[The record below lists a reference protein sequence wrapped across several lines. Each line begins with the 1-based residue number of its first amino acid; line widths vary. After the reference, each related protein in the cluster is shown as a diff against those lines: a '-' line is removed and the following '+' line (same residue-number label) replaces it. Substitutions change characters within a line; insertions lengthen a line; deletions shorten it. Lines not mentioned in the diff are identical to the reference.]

1 MLAPRKPRNPVAGRW
16 PGLLAL
22 VAVLPLLCA
31 AGAAGQGQE
40 AGIRFLVA
48 DPTGTFGDQVDD
60 PGFGLALHWGV
71 RPDPALTLG
80 VGGHVAIYGS
90 ESRRLDLPLVDDVDL
105 TTTNN
110 LAAGFL
116 LAQWRPVRGAVQPYA
131 EGRLGLQYLWTESE
145 LEDADWWDQ
154 DDVGRQTNL
163 DDWATFWSAGGGLLI
178 RLREVGPEQ
187 GPPGVLLD
195 LKATWL
201 RGSEAEY
208 LTEGAVTLEG
218 DRPVFAVSE
227 STTDLVTYE
236 LGVVLTF

>member
-1 MLAPRKPRNPVAGRW
+1 MLTPRGTRNPTAGRRL
-16 PGLLAL
+16 GRLAL
-22 VAVLPLLCA
+22 AVGLVLATATGAL
-31 AGAAGQGQE
+31 AGGQE

-48 DPTGTFGDQVDD
+48 DPAGAFGDQVDD
-60 PGFGLALHWGV
+60 LGFGLGVHWGL
-71 RPDPALTLG
+71 RPDPSLTLG
-80 VGGHVAIYGS
+80 LGGQFAIYGS
-90 ESRRLDLPLVDDVDL
+90 ESRDLELPLVDDVEL

-116 LAQWRPVRGAVQPYA
+116 LAQWRPARGAVQPYA
-131 EGRLGLQYLWTESE
+131 EGRLGLQYLWTESQ
-145 LEDADWWDQ
+145 LEDEDWWDQ

-178 RLREVGPEQ
+178 RLRDVGPEQ

-195 LKATWL
+195 LKATYL

-218 DRPVFAVSE
+218 DRPVLTVSE